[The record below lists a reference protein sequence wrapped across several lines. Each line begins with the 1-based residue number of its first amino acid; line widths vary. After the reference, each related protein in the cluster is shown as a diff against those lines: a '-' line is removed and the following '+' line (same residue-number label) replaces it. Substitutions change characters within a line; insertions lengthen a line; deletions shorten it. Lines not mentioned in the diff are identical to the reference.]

1 MNFQSLSY
9 FIEITKDM
17 NFTRT
22 AERLHTS
29 QQCLSGHIKRL
40 EEHYGVKLFDRKP
53 KLILTYAG
61 EQLLASSEKILAM
74 ESDIY
79 DKLYNISSEKR
90 GRIRLQISPQRSL
103 AYAPRIF
110 PVFSQL
116 HPNVD
121 MELIESASTGL
132 AKKSLREG
140 NIDFFIG
147 ACSSDSPDISQ
158 RFLHWESFF
167 LVASDRI
174 LSSYGHNLLYRM
186 RQFAA
191 EHGGVNVSF
200 LRNVPV
206 LLHSQ
211 TNALR
216 PYMDACFI
224 EADFEPTIRLEVST
238 TPTLL
243 QLAIKEMGVA
253 FCSSLY
259 FSPEDLPEGIS
270 YFPLLYKQTPLRYE
284 INLLYRSRPFLPPY
298 MADLIDII
306 EQNIGGMEGLSR
318 E

>member
-132 AKKSLREG
+132 AKKSLREKEPARRQYR
-140 NIDFFIG
+140 FFHRRLFQRLSRYFTALSALGIVFSCG
-147 ACSSDSPDISQ
+147 KRSD
-158 RFLHWESFF
+158 SFF
-167 LVASDRI
+167 LRA
-174 LSSYGHNLLYRM
+174 
-186 RQFAA
+186 
-191 EHGGVNVSF
+191 
-200 LRNVPV
+200 
-206 LLHSQ
+206 
-211 TNALR
+211 
-216 PYMDACFI
+216 
-224 EADFEPTIRLEVST
+224 
-238 TPTLL
+238 
-243 QLAIKEMGVA
+243 
-253 FCSSLY
+253 
-259 FSPEDLPEGIS
+259 
-270 YFPLLYKQTPLRYE
+270 
-284 INLLYRSRPFLPPY
+284 
-298 MADLIDII
+298 
-306 EQNIGGMEGLSR
+306 
-318 E
+318 